1 MEISRLRAGY
11 NVEVRSLAAVSRS
24 PDYKVIIRNYRDYQK
39 FQKERLCNIDSKKLI
54 ETLSQGNGKIDLE
67 HTDSLL
73 RRVFAYAQV
82 AACCALFP
90 KVPLKSGAMESKDV
104 NELLEST
111 VGDAVFDLAG
121 QMAKELG
128 DRLHQSDALRMMEIL
143 RQLGLL
149 RQSPDALRQVSFGA
163 GPGNK
168 DIETIHSV
176 PVTKLLQGKLFVD
189 TVYRQPEH
197 VILIDNDE
205 GLEQHY
211 RNLNDGHGGRVLA
224 IMKDAEAA
232 VEQILKQSAEQ
243 QVEKR
248 NFVVGIR
255 VDHGMIPSVPDFFA
269 MMLPLLDERAEL
281 LVSVGAGHTLDE
293 FTGRIA
299 LMQRIHDFLRACGLN
314 PLHLKLHGGVDE
326 EQQRNSPAFGLTA
339 YTTYEI
345 IHCVLERKKLAC
357 Q

>member
-24 PDYKVIIRNYRDYQK
+24 PEYKEIVRNFRDYSK
-39 FQKERLCNIDSKKLI
+39 FQKERLCHIDSKKLI
-54 ETLSQGNGKIDLE
+54 ESLSHGSGKVDL
-67 HTDSLL
+67 DDADALL
-73 RRVFAYAQV
+73 RRAFAYAQV

-90 KVPLKSGAMESKDV
+90 GSLLRSGSMGGRDV
-104 NELLEST
+104 DDLLEAT
-111 VGDAVFDLAG
+111 VGDAVFDPAG
-121 QMAKELG
+121 QAAKELG
-128 DRLHQSDALRMMEIL
+128 DRLHRSDALRMMEIL
-143 RQLGLL
+143 RQFGLL
-149 RQSPDALRQVSFGA
+149 QQSPGVLRQISFGA

-176 PVTKLLQGKLFVD
+176 PVTRLVQGRLYVD

-197 VILIDNDE
+197 IILVDNDE
-205 GLEQHY
+205 GVERHY
-211 RNLNDGHGGRVLA
+211 RNLNDRHGGRVLA

-232 VEQILKQSAEQ
+232 VERILKQSAEQ

-314 PLHLKLHGGVDE
+314 PLHLKLHGGVDV